1 MYKILSILFS
11 KNSLYP
17 KVFVKYGFFLFNTD
31 DNCNVTQQAFAIK
44 DLVVYGFWNV
54 DMDRDLDPLGRLAY

>member
-31 DNCNVTQQAFAIK
+31 DNCNVTQQAFAVK
-44 DLVVYGFWNV
+44 DLVVYGF
-54 DMDRDLDPLGRLAY
+54 